1 MALKPCRE
9 CKKKVS
15 TEASACPS
23 CGAPRPT
30 LTSTPKEKKIIPDR
44 LKNASIG
51 IESFKKGFYGDDY
64 VPPKK
69 KQSAELDD
77 GFILGFWRGHEGL
90 AKTFW
95 LYFCLG
101 NGVFNVFIMLAAS
114 EPGAQIFAYIVGFI
128 WFVFSTLGVFNAANI
143 YKEEKIKSNQTYGYA
158 TAAKVAV
165 VILVL
170 STIGNNI

>member
-1 MALKPCRE
+1 M
-9 CKKKVS
+9 
-15 TEASACPS
+15 
-23 CGAPRPT
+23 
-30 LTSTPKEKKIIPDR
+30 
-44 LKNASIG
+44 
-51 IESFKKGFYGDDY
+51 
-64 VPPKK
+64 PPKK

-158 TAAKVAV
+158 TAAKVAT
-165 VILVL
+165 VILIL
-170 STIGNNI
+170 SAIGRSI